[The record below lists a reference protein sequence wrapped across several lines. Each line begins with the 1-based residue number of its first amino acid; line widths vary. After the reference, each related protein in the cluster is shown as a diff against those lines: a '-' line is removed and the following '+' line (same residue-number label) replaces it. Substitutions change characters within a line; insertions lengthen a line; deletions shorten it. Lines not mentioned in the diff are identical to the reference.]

1 MPDETPDRT
10 TESEKQLMSALRTR
24 RLRREKSER
33 EGDEGFWSTVGMM
46 GTVGWSVMVPT
57 VAGVLIGRWLDGVLD
72 SGQVFLVFFLLVGLT
87 LGCVLAWR
95 QVTERM

>member
-33 EGDEGFWSTVGMM
+33 EGDEGG
-46 GTVGWSVMVPT
+46 
-57 VAGVLIGRWLDGVLD
+57 
-72 SGQVFLVFFLLVGLT
+72 
-87 LGCVLAWR
+87 
-95 QVTERM
+95 